1 MQKIEAIKEVRN
13 MYVICDTVNILFR
26 GVKVSVVIVGGN
38 ERMVCKYEDVCK
50 NYGCKAKVFAKEKG
64 ILRKKIGCP
73 DLMILFTNTVSHKM
87 AMSASK
93 EAKKNNIQ
101 IVHVP
106 TSSIAAL
113 EQVLSQKCHLA

>member
-1 MQKIEAIKEVRN
+1 MSI
-13 MYVICDTVNILFR
+13 
-26 GVKVSVVIVGGN
+26 VIVGGN
-38 ERMVCKYEDVCK
+38 ERMVCQYEDICK

-64 ILRKKIGCP
+64 MLRKKIGCP

-93 EAKKNNIQ
+93 EAKKNNVQ

-106 TSSIAAL
+106 TSSASAL
-113 EQVLSQKCHLA
+113 EQILSERCNFA